1 MRWFRQ
7 QTAETLRNVNLRVLL
22 VLLILLPPAMRGVS
36 GTIEIKTHLSTQL
49 PPDKG
54 APVCLAGSTKP
65 IGIVSRVDPRQN
77 NSYPSWEVVLHVD
90 DRAAGQLSTDS
101 VVWAEWPTADRNCGQ
116 TSGIFL
122 EIDGTS
128 SGSPIAQGAVL
139 KGSVTYLTDLATMVQ
154 KSRWQRL
161 IEWGEIDIGVG

>member
-65 IGIVSRVDPRQN
+65 IGAPGLAPSARDTTLARSR
-77 NSYPSWEVVLHVD
+77 
-90 DRAAGQLSTDS
+90 
-101 VVWAEWPTADRNCGQ
+101 
-116 TSGIFL
+116 
-122 EIDGTS
+122 
-128 SGSPIAQGAVL
+128 
-139 KGSVTYLTDLATMVQ
+139 
-154 KSRWQRL
+154 
-161 IEWGEIDIGVG
+161 